1 MNQGDLPH
9 DTEIVLLIN
18 VGSEVEALM
27 LAHMLRD
34 EGIQVLV
41 RSSGP
46 GAGAWAS
53 AATFD
58 HSLFVRSDELE
69 RAQSVIGTQI
79 ERANTPRVRIAAPT
93 VNRTRRKR

>member
-1 MNQGDLPH
+1 MSQGDLPH
-9 DTEIVLLIN
+9 DAEIVLLIN

-69 RAQSVIGTQI
+69 RAQSVIGTQVGHI
-79 ERANTPRVRIAAPT
+79 DAPRVRTAAPT
-93 VNRTRRKR
+93 VNRVRRKR

>member
-1 MNQGDLPH
+1 MTH
-9 DTEIVLLIN
+9 DEVTHQSDIVLLLN

-27 LAHMLRD
+27 LANMLRD

-58 HSLFVRSDELE
+58 HSLFVRADELD
-69 RAQSVIGTQI
+69 RAQTVIGIDIAPT
-79 ERANTPRVRIAAPT
+79 RVRTSAPT
-93 VNRTRRKR
+93 VNRVRRKR

>member
-1 MNQGDLPH
+1 MSQGDLPH
-9 DTEIVLLIN
+9 DTEIVLLTN

-27 LAHMLRD
+27 LANMLRD

-58 HSLFVRSDELE
+58 HNLFVRADELE
-69 RAQSVIGTQI
+69 RAQAVIGI
-79 ERANTPRVRIAAPT
+79 HAEGVDAPRGRTAAPT
-93 VNRTRRKR
+93 VNRVRRKR